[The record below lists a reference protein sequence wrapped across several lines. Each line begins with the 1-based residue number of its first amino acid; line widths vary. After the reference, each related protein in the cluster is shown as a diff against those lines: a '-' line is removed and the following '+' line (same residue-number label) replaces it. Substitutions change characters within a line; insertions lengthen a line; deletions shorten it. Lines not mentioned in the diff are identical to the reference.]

1 MMKPVIVY
9 KIIVKIKHTLMM
21 DMEIVV
27 IHAVRDIMIMEMV
40 DVLAQPM
47 PVYLNIVTTDTVN
60 VVIHVPLIILIL
72 EMVSA
77 GIGDIVVYF
86 KEMQPCIELMISF
99 HVIMMVIYHTLKSL
113 VNIMFF
119 FITLIQ

>member
-1 MMKPVIVY
+1 
-9 KIIVKIKHTLMM
+9 MM

>member
-1 MMKPVIVY
+1 MKPVIVY